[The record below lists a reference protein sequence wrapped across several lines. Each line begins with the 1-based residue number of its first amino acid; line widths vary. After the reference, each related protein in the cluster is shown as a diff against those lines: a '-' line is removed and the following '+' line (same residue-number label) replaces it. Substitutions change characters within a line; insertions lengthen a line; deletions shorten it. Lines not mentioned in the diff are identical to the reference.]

1 MMKMVKGLIKREL
14 EIYSADRLEKF
25 DFALH
30 SAGKIIYT
38 SYLLVMRIL
47 VPLLLHTI
55 IIVCISYVHVCSSY

>member
-1 MMKMVKGLIKREL
+1 MIKMVKGLIKREL

-30 SAGKIIYT
+30 SAGKIIDFIYT

-55 IIVCISYVHVCSSY
+55 